1 MRFGT
6 IAVADCAGA
15 ILAHSRKVAGRTLKK
30 GRVLSAEDVAALMA
44 VGVETVTA
52 AQLDPKDVREDMAAD
67 LIAEACRGAGLEK
80 TASFTGR
87 ANLFAATSGVAVV
100 DRGRLDRLN
109 AVDERIT
116 VATLSPYDVVH
127 PRQLVATV
135 KIIPFAVEAS
145 VVDACDTIAREGGT
159 PIARVAEFRARR
171 VGLIQTHLDGTKEKV
186 LNKTTAVTRDR
197 LARAGSDLAMERR
210 CAHDAGALAVQIAEL
225 RRAGMEII
233 LINGAS
239 AIVDRRDVI
248 PAAIEAAGGEI
259 EQFGMPVDPGN
270 LILSGR
276 LGAVPVLGLPGCA
289 RSPKLNGFDW
299 VLERLLAGLAV
310 GRGDIMAM
318 GVGGLLKE
326 IPSRGLPRAE
336 AAPCAAAP
344 SVPHIGAILLGAG
357 QSRRMGAINKLL
369 AEIDGAPMIARA
381 LDATLAS
388 SVAPVVVVTGHE
400 ADRVRAALAD
410 RDVTFAHNPDY
421 AEGLSTSLAA
431 GLASLPNDCDGV
443 VICLGDMPRIK
454 SGHIDR
460 LVAAF
465 DPVEGRAICVP
476 TWRGKRGNPV
486 LFARR
491 FLTEMV
497 DVRGDVGARHLIGE
511 YEDLV
516 AEVAMEDDGVMIDV
530 DSPQA
535 LTAVLTG
542 KPVPQ

>member
-1 MRFGT
+1 MRFGA

-15 ILAHSRKVAGRTLKK
+15 ILAHSRKVDGKTLKK
-30 GRVLSAEDVAALMA
+30 GRVLSDDDAAALTA
-44 VGVETVTA
+44 AGVKTVTA
-52 AQLDPKDVREDMAAD
+52 ARLDADDVREDLAAD
-67 LIAEACRGAGLEK
+67 RIANACRGEGLDK

-87 ANLFAATSGVAVV
+87 ANLFASTAGIVV
-100 DRGRLDRLN
+100 IDRDRLDRLN

-116 VATLSPYDVVH
+116 VATLAPYDVVQ
-127 PRQLVATV
+127 PRRLVATV
-135 KIIPFAVEAS
+135 KIIPFAVEAA
-145 VVDACDTIAREGGT
+145 VVDACEAIARGGQA
-159 PIARVAEFRARR
+159 PIAHVAAFRARK
-171 VGLIQTHLDGTKEKV
+171 VGLIQTHLEGTKEKV
-186 LNKTTAVTRDR
+186 LDKTTNVTRDR
-197 LARAGSDLAMERR
+197 LTHAGSDLAMERR
-210 CAHDAGALAVQIAEL
+210 CPHDADALAAAIAET
-225 RRAGMEII
+225 RDAGMEII

-248 PAAIEAAGGEI
+248 PAAIETAGGAV

-276 LGAVPVLGLPGCA
+276 LGDVPVLGLPGCA

-299 VLERLLAGLAV
+299 VLERLLAGISV
-310 GRGDIMAM
+310 GRHDIMAM

-336 AAPCAAAP
+336 AAPSIAP
-344 SVPHIGAILLGAG
+344 SVPRVGAIVLAAG

-369 AEIDGAPMIARA
+369 AEIDGAPMVARA

-388 SVAPVVVVTGHE
+388 SVTSVVVVTGHE
-400 ADRVRAALAD
+400 AERVHAVLAD
-410 RDVTFAHNPDY
+410 RAVTFAHNPDY

-431 GLASLPNDCDGV
+431 GLAALPQDCDAV
-443 VICLGDMPRIK
+443 VICLGDMPRVK
-454 SGHIDR
+454 PGHINK
-460 LVAAF
+460 LIAAF
-465 DPVEGRAICVP
+465 NPVEGRAICVP

-497 DVRGDVGARHLIGE
+497 DVRGDIGARHLIGE
-511 YEDLV
+511 YDEFV

-530 DSPQA
+530 DSPQG
-535 LTAVLTG
+535 LTAVLAGRPIPT
-542 KPVPQ
+542 